1 MLIITAVAVFAVV
14 FILLLAAFWRLVDSR
29 QAIRQRLARYVE
41 LAPPTAPGRP
51 SAISAQGLSGWRA
64 LVRRASRYFEW
75 TRWSRSVEHKL
86 IQAGLPLKGAEFA
99 AICFATAMLGAF
111 LVNAFVGARPA
122 SGAAGAVSVVSGAV
136 GSMLGYL
143 VPQAYLNFKIRRRAI
158 AFNSQLGDALILVAN
173 SLRTGYSFLQAID
186 LVSREMRPPLAG
198 EFARMLKEMNLG
210 ITTEDAM
217 NNLARRVASDDL
229 DLVVTAVLIQRQVGG
244 NLAEVLDNI
253 AGTIRERV
261 RLKREI
267 KTLTAQGRVS
277 GLIIGLLPFAL
288 AFILFLI
295 NPAYLGSLFTHPAG
309 QLMLAASAVGMFIG
323 IIWIRRIVN
332 IEF

>member
-1 MLIITAVAVFAVV
+1 MLIVTAAAVFTAI
-14 FILLLAAFWRLVDSR
+14 FILLIAVFGRLQGDRQTVRDRLGRYIEPAPATSARPAA
-29 QAIRQRLARYVE
+29 
-41 LAPPTAPGRP
+41 T
-51 SAISAQGLSGWRA
+51 SAQGLTGWRA
-64 LVRRASRYFEW
+64 VVRRASRYFEW
-75 TRWSRSVEHKL
+75 ARWSRSVEHKL

-111 LVNAFVGARPA
+111 LVNTLIGAGSPGA
-122 SGAAGAVSVVSGAV
+122 SSILPGAV
-136 GSMLGYL
+136 GSMIGYL
-143 VPQAYLNFKIRRRAI
+143 LPQAYLNYKIRQRAR
-158 AFNSQLGDALILVAN
+158 AFNSQLGDALILIAN

-186 LVSREMRPPLAG
+186 LVSQEMRPPLAS

-253 AGTIRERV
+253 AGTIRERI

-277 GLIIGLLPFAL
+277 GLIIGILPFAL
-288 AFILFLI
+288 AGILFMM
-295 NPAYLGSLFTHPAG
+295 NPKYLGTLFTHPAG
-309 QLMLAASAVGMFIG
+309 QMMLAASAVGMVVG
-323 IIWIRRIVN
+323 MLWIRRIVN